1 MRKQDAE
8 LVPKTWL
15 IAVALVSTRVA
26 KVEHEMGQYAELKE
40 KLSSIMV
47 REEDGPLEML
57 TDLGADCFA
66 KVKVGCREAS
76 RALGRIRSFCLGS
89 P

>member
-1 MRKQDAE
+1 MREQDVE
-8 LVPKTWL
+8 LVPKTSL
-15 IAVALVSTRVA
+15 TAVALVSARVA
-26 KVEHEMGQYAELKE
+26 KVEHEMGQYAKLKE
-40 KLSSIMV
+40 KLSGIMV

-76 RALGRIRSFCLGS
+76 RTSGRIRKMF
-89 P
+89 